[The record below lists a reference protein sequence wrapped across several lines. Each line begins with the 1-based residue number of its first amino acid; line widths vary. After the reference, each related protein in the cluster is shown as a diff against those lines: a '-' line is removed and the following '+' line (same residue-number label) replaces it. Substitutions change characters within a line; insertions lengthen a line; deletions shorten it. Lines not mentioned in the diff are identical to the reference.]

1 MSDELRW
8 HTHTDDSTG
17 KTYYHDVLD
26 NKTQWEKPEN
36 LDEPLAGYSV
46 LLYEKRWHS
55 RCLVCSADGCD
66 ASLWGQGKTAHLADN
81 GHLYCKEH
89 FSSLFSL
96 TCALCNEA
104 CLGAIVKAFGN
115 AWHPRCF
122 KCSDPECGKLYT
134 ETDAVG
140 GFGKPY

>member
-1 MSDELRW
+1 MCTRRLDDGTTFFVVGHGKGKDADVKLYCEDDYTKIFKQPCPKCGLPIEDESDELRW

-89 FSSLFSL
+89 FSSLL
-96 TCALCNEA
+96 A
-104 CLGAIVKAFGN
+104 
-115 AWHPRCF
+115 
-122 KCSDPECGKLYT
+122 
-134 ETDAVG
+134 
-140 GFGKPY
+140 